1 MGKSLLARKIRSPS
15 LMTRDGFR
23 KTKLNGWFQKLKNTR
38 PRTMPTETASRPRTV
53 LRTIATLS
61 RGPSVVTKLHRKWT
75 RRIRPPWKAR
85 SKKLSAGSTVIPPQR
100 RRSSKRSRRNL
111 KASLCLFFKRWEV
124 RPVPEACRVC
134 LTWEQQ
140 QVVPLLPP
148 IRQEDLPSKKS
159 IKRFLLHSRQT
170 PDIDRLF
177 KDDYF

>member
-23 KTKLNGWFQKLKNTR
+23 KTKLNGWFQKLRNTR

-75 RRIRPPWKAR
+75 RRIRPPWEAR
-85 SKKLSAGSTVIPPQR
+85 SKKLSAGSIVIPP
-100 RRSSKRSRRNL
+100 KRSRRNL
-111 KASLCLFFKRWEV
+111 KASPCLFCKRWEV
-124 RPVPEACRVC
+124 WPVPEACRVC
-134 LTWEQQ
+134 LTWEPQR
-140 QVVPLLPP
+140 VVPLLPP
-148 IRQEDLPSKKS
+148 IRLEDLLSKKS
-159 IKRFLLHSRQT
+159 IKRFLLHSMQT

-177 KDDYF
+177 KNDYF